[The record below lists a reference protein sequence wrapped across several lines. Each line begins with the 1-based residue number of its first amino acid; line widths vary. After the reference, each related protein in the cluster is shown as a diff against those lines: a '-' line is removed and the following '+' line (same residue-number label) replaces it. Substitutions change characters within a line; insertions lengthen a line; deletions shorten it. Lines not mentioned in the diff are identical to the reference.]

1 MPVEPV
7 ILETILTGW
16 REVVAGVEA
25 ETAAFRELGIQTAL
39 AGDKAVT
46 AARKEEVFNQATFTG
61 RRMVYAGTLALVAAG
76 AAVLKLGW
84 NYQSAM
90 QQAQVAMAP
99 VFKNTASLH
108 KELQHLFQV
117 TAFSPFQYKDVTTAF
132 RSLYFGLKY
141 APGVQNPVETANK
154 TLQSLLDALSA
165 AGKATPSNLQ
175 RASIALQHM
184 AYTGRLTGYAV
195 NQLSRDGIPMLPVLN
210 NLLGI
215 TGDQLHRIGSLNVP
229 VQQVLDGINKFIET
243 HPGYRMAA
251 FRQATMTLHGAFTT
265 FKDLLSQASA
275 SSGAGMFGW
284 VQKFLTTT
292 DKSLFSHLY
301 SGKPVTMT
309 DFFKAVD
316 QGLSPRTHIVWD
328 LLEALKGILEGIK
341 ESFTALATAI
351 WIALAPLWLLEK
363 VLGIPGAKYGIG
375 YALQVVGFFMGIY
388 IGLLLLAKG
397 YEYALAIAG
406 IVRTAVTKGLAAAQW
421 LADASLAAYVVTMGI
436 YDAVMESSIWLTIGM
451 ALAQYR
457 LIAATVLAGLI
468 MKGQMILMEAWTA
481 VVGLFDLAMIGLQL
495 TIDAV
500 AAAWVALDLVMGP
513 IGWIILA
520 IALVTTLY
528 MRWRWFHDEIN
539 SLADFLRKHWV
550 VALIGL
556 GSPFLAA
563 TILVIENFNKILS
576 VAQKVYDWFSK
587 HNLLQ
592 AAANFILPFGL
603 GNIVGKAFGG
613 GGGGAGGPG
622 GSGGAW
628 YTHPWS
634 YAKYADPGYWL
645 GRGIGAIPGLQSG
658 GHVITGGLAM
668 VGERGPELLALPTGA
683 SIRSSAQSLA
693 GAGGFTIKIFPQA
706 IMLDG
711 KQIGVAMATAV
722 TDAEARQ

>member
-1 MPVEPV
+1 MPPVDPV

-46 AARKEEVFNQATFTG
+46 AARKEEIFNQATFTG

-76 AAVLKLGW
+76 AAVVKLGW

-90 QQAQVAMAP
+90 QQASVAMAP
-99 VFKNTASLH
+99 VFKNTGALN

-141 APGVQNPVETANK
+141 APGVTDPVATANK

-165 AGKATPSNLQ
+165 AGKATPANLQ

-184 AYTGRLTGYAV
+184 AYSGRLTGYAV

-210 NLLGI
+210 NLLHI
-215 TGDQLHRIGSLNVP
+215 TGDEIHRIGSLNVP

-316 QGLSPRTHIVWD
+316 TGLSPRTHIVWD
-328 LLEALKGILEGIK
+328 LLESLRGILEGIK
-341 ESFTALATAI
+341 EDFTALATAI
-351 WIALAPLWLLEK
+351 WIALTPLWLLEK
-363 VLGIPGAKYGIG
+363 VLGVPGAKYGIG
-375 YALQVVGFFMGIY
+375 YALQVVSFFMGIY

-397 YEYALAIAG
+397 YEYALAAAG
-406 IVRTAVTKGLAAAQW
+406 VVRLTVTRGLAAAEW
-421 LADASLAAYVVTMGI
+421 VADAALAAYVVTMGI
-436 YDAVMESSIWLTIGM
+436 YNAIVDWAIWETLALVFSQE
-451 ALAQYR
+451 ALAV
-457 LIAATVLAGLI
+457 ATEEATLMTILQEFAMGLW
-468 MKGQMILMEAWTA
+468 AA
-481 VVGLFDLAMIGLQL
+481 VVGLADLAVAGLIITIEGL
-495 TIDAV
+495 T
-500 AAAWVALDLVMGP
+500 AAFVTLDLVSV
-513 IGWIILA
+513 IGWVILLA
-520 IALVTTLY
+520 AAVVTLY
-528 MRWRWFHDEIN
+528 MRWKWFHNEIN
-539 SLADFLRKHWV
+539 ALADFLRKHWV
-550 VALIGL
+550 LALIGL
-556 GSPFLAA
+556 GAPFLAA

-576 VAQKVYDWFSK
+576 VAQKVYDWFTK

-603 GNIVGKAFGG
+603 GNVVGGMMGG
-613 GGGGAGGPG
+613 HGTGPTGG
-622 GSGGAW
+622 GGAW
-628 YTHPWS
+628 YTHPWT
-634 YAKYADPGYWL
+634 YAKYADPSYWL
-645 GRGIGAIPGLQSG
+645 GRGIGAIPGLQGG

-668 VGERGPELLALPTGA
+668 VGERGPELLALPSGA
-683 SIRSSAQSLA
+683 SVHSSAQSLA

-711 KQIGVAMATAV
+711 KQIGTALATAV